1 MRQLPLLLAAKMKVH
16 LSADYQS
23 ETWFYPVYTLAGQLT
38 AVELVTQFVH
48 DSAPITLPQDLLLPQ
63 LDDAQQLRLM
73 QSQLSLL
80 EKYRDFF
87 ELHQITA
94 LVRIDDSM
102 ALTLLESEFLLR
114 KFKQLPFIILDISE
128 TFPQLARGKA
138 QPLLAAL
145 QQEFRLSLSQFGAG
159 KAPATAVYDNLF
171 SVLKL
176 DKAFIQSL
184 AKRASFT
191 PFIQTVIDNFADYAD
206 QLIICGVDDNLM
218 LEKVST
224 LNGAQLQGSLFPVVK
239 AERLG
244 DLIYP
249 DVTLHTPS
257 QQ

>member
-1 MRQLPLLLAAKMKVH
+1 MRQLPLPLAVEMKVH

-23 ETWFYPVYTLAGQLT
+23 ETWFYPVYSLAGQLT
-38 AVELVTQFVH
+38 SVELVTQFVH

-63 LDDAQQLRLM
+63 LDDAQQLRLL

-102 ALTLLESEFLLR
+102 AMMLLESEFLLR
-114 KFKQLPFIILDISE
+114 KFKQLSFIILDVSE
-128 TFPQLARGKA
+128 TFPQLAKGKA
-138 QPLLAAL
+138 QPLLASL
-145 QQEFRLSLSQFGAG
+145 QHEFRLSLSQFGAG

-176 DKAFIQSL
+176 DKVFIQGL

-191 PFIQTVIDNFADYAD
+191 PFMQTMIDTFSDFAD
-206 QLIICGVDDNLM
+206 QIIICGVDDSQL
-218 LEKVST
+218 LEKVSL

-239 AERLG
+239 AERLT

-249 DVTLHTPS
+249 DVSLHTPS

>member
-1 MRQLPLLLAAKMKVH
+1 MKVH

-23 ETWFYPVYTLAGQLT
+23 ETWFYPVYSLAGQLT

-63 LDDAQQLRLM
+63 LDDAQQLRLL

-87 ELHQITA
+87 EINQITA

-102 ALTLLESEFLLR
+102 ANTLLASEFLLR
-114 KFKQLPFIILDISE
+114 KSRQIPFIVLDISE
-128 TFPQLARGKA
+128 TFPQLSLGKSH
-138 QPLLAAL
+138 PLLAAL
-145 QQEFRLSLSQFGAG
+145 QREFRLSLSQFGAG

-176 DKAFIQSL
+176 DKAFIQNL

-191 PFIQTVIDNFADYAD
+191 PFIQTVINNFSDFAD
-206 QLIICGVDDNLM
+206 QIIICGIDDNQM
-218 LEKVST
+218 MEKMST
-224 LNGAQLQGSLFPVVK
+224 LSGAQLQGSLFPVVK
-239 AERLG
+239 AERLN
-244 DLIYP
+244 DLIYS
-249 DVTLHTPS
+249 DMNLHTPS

>member
-1 MRQLPLLLAAKMKVH
+1 MKVH

-23 ETWFYPVYTLAGQLT
+23 ETWFYPVYSLAGQLT
-38 AVELVTQFVH
+38 SVELVTQFVH

-63 LDDAQQLRLM
+63 LDDAQQLRLL

-80 EKYRDFF
+80 EKYREFF

-102 ALTLLESEFLLR
+102 ATMLLESEFLLR
-114 KFKQLPFIILDISE
+114 KFKQLSFIILDVSE
-128 TFPQLARGKA
+128 TFPQLAKGKA
-138 QPLLAAL
+138 QPLLASL

-171 SVLKL
+171 NVLKL
-176 DKAFIQSL
+176 DKVFIQGL

-191 PFIQTVIDNFADYAD
+191 PFMQTMIDTFSDFAE
-206 QLIICGVDDNLM
+206 QIIICGVDDSLL
-218 LEKVST
+218 LEKVSQ
-224 LNGAQLQGSLFPVVK
+224 LNGAQLQGNLFPVVK
-239 AERLG
+239 AERLS

-249 DVTLHTPS
+249 DVSSHTPS

>member
-1 MRQLPLLLAAKMKVH
+1 MKVH

-23 ETWFYPVYTLAGQLT
+23 ETWFYPVYSLAGQLT

-63 LDDAQQLRLM
+63 LDDAQQLRLL

-87 ELHQITA
+87 EINQITA

-102 ALTLLESEFLLR
+102 ANTLLASEFLLR
-114 KFKQLPFIILDISE
+114 KFRQIPFIVLDISE
-128 TFPQLARGKA
+128 TFPQLSLGKSH
-138 QPLLAAL
+138 PLLAAL
-145 QQEFRLSLSQFGAG
+145 QSEFRLSLSQFGAG

-176 DKAFIQSL
+176 DKAFIHNL

-191 PFIQTVIDNFADYAD
+191 PFIQTVINNFSDFAD
-206 QLIICGVDDNLM
+206 QIIICGIDDNQM
-218 LEKVST
+218 MEKMTT
-224 LNGAQLQGSLFPVVK
+224 LSGAQLQGSLFPVVK
-239 AERLG
+239 AERLN
-244 DLIYP
+244 DLIYS
-249 DVTLHTPS
+249 DLNLHTPS

>member
-1 MRQLPLLLAAKMKVH
+1 MKVH

-23 ETWFYPVYTLAGQLT
+23 ETWFYPVYSLTGQLT

-48 DSAPITLPQDLLLPQ
+48 DTAPITLPQDLLLPQ
-63 LDDAQQLRLM
+63 LDDAQQLRLL

-87 ELHQITA
+87 ELNQIIA

-102 ALTLLESEFLLR
+102 ATTLLSSEFLLR
-114 KFKQLPFIILDISE
+114 KFKQIPFIVLDISE
-128 TFPQLARGKA
+128 TFPQLSLGKA

-176 DKAFIQSL
+176 DKTFIQGL

-191 PFIQTVIDNFADYAD
+191 PFIQTVIDNFSDFA
-206 QLIICGVDDNLM
+206 QQIIICGIDDNVM
-218 LEKVST
+218 LDKMTT
-224 LNGAQLQGSLFPVVK
+224 LNGAHLQGSLFPVVK
-239 AERLG
+239 AERLN
-244 DLIYP
+244 DLIYS
-249 DVTLHTPS
+249 DLNLHTPS

>member
-1 MRQLPLLLAAKMKVH
+1 MKVH

-23 ETWFYPVYTLAGQLT
+23 ETWFYPVYSLAGQLT

-63 LDDAQQLRLM
+63 LDDAQQLRLL

-87 ELHQITA
+87 EINQITA

-102 ALTLLESEFLLR
+102 ANTLLASEFLLR
-114 KFKQLPFIILDISE
+114 KFRQIPFIVLDISE
-128 TFPQLARGKA
+128 TFPQLSLGKSH
-138 QPLLAAL
+138 PLLAAL
-145 QQEFRLSLSQFGAG
+145 QSEFRLSLSQFGAG

-176 DKAFIQSL
+176 DKAFIQNL

-191 PFIQTVIDNFADYAD
+191 PFIQTVINNFSDFAD
-206 QLIICGVDDNLM
+206 QIIICGIDDNQM
-218 LEKVST
+218 MEKITT
-224 LNGAQLQGSLFPVVK
+224 LSGAQLQGSLFPVVK
-239 AERLG
+239 AERLN
-244 DLIYP
+244 DLIYS
-249 DVTLHTPS
+249 DLNLHTPS

>member
-1 MRQLPLLLAAKMKVH
+1 MKVH

-23 ETWFYPVYTLAGQLT
+23 ETWFYPVYSLAGQLT
-38 AVELVTQFVH
+38 SVELVTQFVH

-63 LDDAQQLRLM
+63 LDDAQQLRLL

-80 EKYRDFF
+80 EKYREFF

-102 ALTLLESEFLLR
+102 ATMLLESEFLLR
-114 KFKQLPFIILDISE
+114 KFKQLSFIILDVSE
-128 TFPQLARGKA
+128 TFPQLAKGKA
-138 QPLLAAL
+138 QPLLASL

-171 SVLKL
+171 NVLKL
-176 DKAFIQSL
+176 DKVFIQGL

-191 PFIQTVIDNFADYAD
+191 PFMQTMIDTFSDFAD
-206 QLIICGVDDNLM
+206 QIIICGVDDGLL
-218 LEKVST
+218 LEKVSQ
-224 LNGAQLQGSLFPVVK
+224 LNGAQLQGNLFPVVK
-239 AERLG
+239 AERLS

-249 DVTLHTPS
+249 DVSLHTPS
-257 QQ
+257 KQ

>member
-1 MRQLPLLLAAKMKVH
+1 MKVH

-23 ETWFYPVYTLAGQLT
+23 ETWFYPVYSLAGQLT

-63 LDDAQQLRLM
+63 LDDAQQLRLL

-87 ELHQITA
+87 EINQITA

-102 ALTLLESEFLLR
+102 ANTLLASEFLLR
-114 KFKQLPFIILDISE
+114 KFRQIPFIVLDISE
-128 TFPQLARGKA
+128 TFPQLSLGKSH
-138 QPLLAAL
+138 PLLAAL
-145 QQEFRLSLSQFGAG
+145 QREFRLSLSQFGAG

-176 DKAFIQSL
+176 DKGFIQDL

-191 PFIQTVIDNFADYAD
+191 PFIQTVINNFSEYAE
-206 QLIICGVDDNLM
+206 QIIICGIDDNQIM
-218 LEKVST
+218 EKMAT
-224 LNGAQLQGSLFPVVK
+224 LTGAQLQGSLFPVVQ
-239 AERLG
+239 AERLN
-244 DLIYP
+244 DLIYS
-249 DVTLHTPS
+249 DLNLHTPS
-257 QQ
+257 

>member
-1 MRQLPLLLAAKMKVH
+1 MKVH

-23 ETWFYPVYTLAGQLT
+23 ETWFYPVYSLAGQLT

-63 LDDAQQLRLM
+63 LDDAQQLRLL

-87 ELHQITA
+87 EINQITA

-102 ALTLLESEFLLR
+102 ANTLLASEFLLR
-114 KFKQLPFIILDISE
+114 KFRQIPFIVLDISE
-128 TFPQLARGKA
+128 TFPQLSLGKSH
-138 QPLLAAL
+138 PLLAAL
-145 QQEFRLSLSQFGAG
+145 QREFRLSLSQFGAG

-176 DKAFIQSL
+176 DKAFIQNL

-191 PFIQTVIDNFADYAD
+191 PFIQTVINNFSDFAD
-206 QLIICGVDDNLM
+206 QIIICGIDDNQM
-218 LEKVST
+218 MEKMTT
-224 LNGAQLQGSLFPVVK
+224 LSGAQLQGSLFPVVK
-239 AERLG
+239 AERLN
-244 DLIYP
+244 DLIYS
-249 DVTLHTPS
+249 DLNLHTPS

>member
-1 MRQLPLLLAAKMKVH
+1 MKVH

-23 ETWFYPVYTLAGQLT
+23 ETWFYPAYTLTGQLT

-63 LDDAQQLRLM
+63 LDDAQQLRLL

-87 ELHQITA
+87 ELHQIIA
-94 LVRIDDSM
+94 LVRIDESM
-102 ALTLLESEFLLR
+102 AMTLLASEFLLR
-114 KFKQLPFIILDISE
+114 KFKQLPFIVLDISE
-128 TFPQLARGKA
+128 TFRALSEGKN
-138 QPLLAAL
+138 QPLLARL
-145 QQEFRLSLSQFGAG
+145 HQEFRLSLSQFGAG

-176 DKAFIQSL
+176 DKTFIQGL

-191 PFIQTVIDNFADYAD
+191 PFIQAVIDNFSTSTP
-206 QLIICGVDDNLM
+206 QIIICGVDDNAL
-218 LEKVST
+218 LEKVTT
-224 LNGAQLQGSLFPVVK
+224 LNGAQMQGALFPVVK
-239 AERLG
+239 ADRLG

-249 DVTLHTPS
+249 HVTLTTPS

>member
-1 MRQLPLLLAAKMKVH
+1 
-16 LSADYQS
+16 
-23 ETWFYPVYTLAGQLT
+23 
-38 AVELVTQFVH
+38 
-48 DSAPITLPQDLLLPQ
+48 
-63 LDDAQQLRLM
+63 LDDAQQLRLL
-73 QSQLSLL
+73 QSQLALL

-102 ALTLLESEFLLR
+102 AMRLLESEFLLR
-114 KFKQLPFIILDISE
+114 KFKQLPFIILDINE
-128 TFPQLARGKA
+128 TFPQLASGKE

-145 QQEFRLSLSQFGAG
+145 QREFRLSLSQFGAG

-176 DKAFIQSL
+176 DKAFIQGL

-191 PFIQTVIDNFADYAD
+191 PFIQTVIDNFSDYAD
-206 QLIICGVDDNLM
+206 QMIICGVDNNQM
-218 LEKVST
+218 LEKVSAIQ
-224 LNGAQLQGSLFPVVK
+224 GAHLQGSLFPVVK
-239 AERLG
+239 AERLS

-249 DVTLHTPS
+249 DVTLHNPS

>member
-1 MRQLPLLLAAKMKVH
+1 MRQLPLPLAYEMKVH

-23 ETWFYPVYTLAGQLT
+23 ETWFYPVYSLAGQLT

-63 LDDAQQLRLM
+63 LDDAQQLRLL

-87 ELHQITA
+87 EQNQITA

-102 ALTLLESEFLLR
+102 AMTLLASEFLLR
-114 KFKQLPFIILDISE
+114 KFKQLPFIVLDISE
-128 TFPQLARGKA
+128 TFPQLSLGKSL
-138 QPLLAAL
+138 PLLATL
-145 QQEFRLSLSQFGAG
+145 QREFRLSLSQFGAG
-159 KAPATAVYDNLF
+159 KVPAHAIYDNLF

-176 DKAFIQSL
+176 DKHFIHNL

-191 PFIQTVIDNFADYAD
+191 PFIQTVIDNFSDFAE
-206 QLIICGVDDNLM
+206 QIIICGIDDNAM
-218 LEKVST
+218 LEKAAT
-224 LNGAQLQGSLFPVVK
+224 LSGAHLQGSLFSVVK
-239 AERLG
+239 AERLN

-249 DVTLHTPS
+249 AMNLHSP
-257 QQ
+257 Q

>member
-1 MRQLPLLLAAKMKVH
+1 MRQLPLLLAVEMKVH

-23 ETWFYPVYTLAGQLT
+23 ETWFYPVYSLAGQLT
-38 AVELVTQFVH
+38 SVELVTQFVH

-63 LDDAQQLRLM
+63 LDDAQQLRLL

-80 EKYRDFF
+80 EKYREFF

-102 ALTLLESEFLLR
+102 ATMLLESEFLLR
-114 KFKQLPFIILDISE
+114 KFKQLSFIILDVSE
-128 TFPQLARGKA
+128 TFPQLAKGKA
-138 QPLLAAL
+138 QPLLASL

-171 SVLKL
+171 NVLKL
-176 DKAFIQSL
+176 DKVFIQGL

-191 PFIQTVIDNFADYAD
+191 PFMQTMIDTFSDFAD
-206 QLIICGVDDNLM
+206 QIIICGVDDGLL
-218 LEKVST
+218 LEKVSQ
-224 LNGAQLQGSLFPVVK
+224 LNGAQLQGNLFPVVK
-239 AERLG
+239 AERLS

-249 DVTLHTPS
+249 DVSLHTPS
-257 QQ
+257 KQ

>member
-1 MRQLPLLLAAKMKVH
+1 MKVH

-23 ETWFYPVYTLAGQLT
+23 ETWFYPVYSLAGQLT

-63 LDDAQQLRLM
+63 LDDAQQLRLL

-87 ELHQITA
+87 EINQITA

-102 ALTLLESEFLLR
+102 ANTLLASEFLLR
-114 KFKQLPFIILDISE
+114 KFRQIPFIVLDISE
-128 TFPQLARGKA
+128 TFPQLSLGKSH
-138 QPLLAAL
+138 PLLAAL
-145 QQEFRLSLSQFGAG
+145 QREFRLSLSQFGAG

-176 DKAFIQSL
+176 DKGFIQEL

-191 PFIQTVIDNFADYAD
+191 PFIQTVINNFSEYAE
-206 QLIICGVDDNLM
+206 QIIICGIDDNQIM
-218 LEKVST
+218 EKMAT
-224 LNGAQLQGSLFPVVK
+224 LTGAQLQGSLFPVVQ
-239 AERLG
+239 AERLN
-244 DLIYP
+244 DLIYS
-249 DVTLHTPS
+249 DLNLHTPS
-257 QQ
+257 